1 MDKCIYN
8 NMDFVYNSSTGA
20 NTSNYIIDINKIDK
34 LNELFVIEEYEKAEL
49 DASKP
54 FDIDADGG
62 ITKINLKKR
71 GKFYNDNGD
80 SIINIIK
87 PRAGA
92 IAEVDVVYAPILG
105 SNPVHYEISDI
116 KIINKGSNYDINDD
130 KDKITIKDTNN
141 TDSYKKINYKRPNLY
156 AFESKKSQCN
166 NTTEQWHKWF
176 TTPYYYLGNRDGRSK
191 QDENDKT
198 RTIIKC
204 YKECENKF
212 IVNKDNFCENIT
224 TFEKGRYNNYLPFDP
239 FAIICIL
246 GSDSNITKLIITDI
260 YTVGT
265 ITNYEL
271 VGNYYNTVKNANIK
285 ADNLQ
290 INTTVKTKIL
300 TDIKNYKNYND
311 ITDKDKEIKKIHP
324 VKKIE
329 VDITNAYT
337 ILSTYIKNLINNE
350 ERNEINIK
358 TIIKN
363 EINKFYILFDKRD
376 ELYINYLNKLKDTL
390 HYKRIRYAKDVAY
403 TTTQINGF
411 DSASMNANS
420 TVEDYL
426 IKFYLN
432 YLFQYC
438 IYIYF
443 DNKNIIPS
451 RFLNF
456 GIYENEYLLLN
467 KTNPD
472 DDTTIESPIKTV
484 DTKIYNPISVKI
496 DTKEKNMFD
505 EYLNVYELYKSFI
518 ISYPI
523 ILIIT
528 IIFFMIIYVLY
539 IFNVLYYLTFVINY
553 IYLII
558 ISLIYIVIRLFCC
571 NSFVIGL
578 LTYSMSIL
586 YNIAIGIY
594 ANVSAFLYYFKFVV
608 ILYVLYLVITNQVG
622 YVYDMIIF
630 IFDTI
635 IMIVYSLLLFIVQTI
650 FSKEIYVNLAVIY
663 VIILLYIYY
672 KLWFN
677 FDVDMLI
684 IDKNGNNVKIINEHK
699 NINTIVK
706 TDDIY
711 DAVEI
716 VSQRLYLYKYKYF
729 IDLYEKADTYYSTK
743 VEYLDEQNSGNRA
756 QLKKLKG
763 DQFIIDETNK
773 YKKYV
778 DSNITQIEK
787 IATEKLNTFK
797 SEVEKEKDTKINKEI
812 SEKKLKET
820 KDELT
825 KKENELYSK
834 KAENFLI
841 NRKINSKINP
851 KINPKI
857 DSDLRK
863 SYENKRNTLVG
874 DISDIKDNI
883 DKLKEEKKSIKEE
896 KNKYDFELSTEKKI
910 RDNGKKIM
918 DKGKNWITDTF
929 SSKSK
934 T

>member
-1 MDKCIYN
+1 MN
-8 NMDFVYNSSTGA
+8 FVYNSNIDA

-62 ITKINLKKR
+62 ITKINLKKK
-71 GKFYNDNGD
+71 GKYYNDN
-80 SIINIIK
+80 SITITFDK
-87 PRAGA
+87 PSATDA
-92 IAEVDVVYAPILG
+92 TDADKASVEVVYAPILG
-105 SNPVHYEISDI
+105 YNPVHYEISDI
-116 KIINKGSNYDINDD
+116 KIINKGSNYDINND
-130 KDKITIKDTNN
+130 KGKIKITDTDNYN
-141 TDSYKKINYKRPNLY
+141 YKKIDYKRPNLY

-176 TTPYYYLGNRDGRSK
+176 TTPNYYLGNRDGRSK

-204 YKECENKF
+204 YKECDKDF

-246 GSDSNITKLIITDI
+246 GSSNNSNLIIKQNATC
-260 YTVGT
+260 
-265 ITNYEL
+265 NYEII
-271 VGNYYNTVKNANIK
+271 GNYYNTVKNANIQS
-285 ADNLQ
+285 DNLQ
-290 INTTVKTKIL
+290 INTTVRNKIL
-300 TDIKNYKNYND
+300 ANINDYSSTDASIKS
-311 ITDKDKEIKKIHP
+311 IHP

-329 VDITNAYT
+329 DDINNAYN
-337 ILSTYIKNLINNE
+337 ILSTYIINLVNNE
-350 ERNEINIK
+350 EKNEINIK

-411 DSASMNANS
+411 ISTMNAKSETDN
-420 TVEDYL
+420 DL

-443 DNKNIIPS
+443 DNKNIIPI
-451 RFLNF
+451 RLLNF
-456 GIYENEYLLLN
+456 GIYEKEYLLSG
-467 KTNPD
+467 KKNPD
-472 DDTTIESPIKTV
+472 DTKVESPTKPV

-496 DTKEKNMFD
+496 ETKEKNMFG

-528 IIFFMIIYVLY
+528 IIFFMLIYVLY
-539 IFNVLYYLTFVINY
+539 YFNIIYYITFIINY

-558 ISLIYIVIRLFCC
+558 ILFIYFVITIFCC
-571 NSFVIGL
+571 NTLVIGL
-578 LTYSMSIL
+578 LTYSMSII

-594 ANVSAFLYYFKFVV
+594 TNVSAFLYYFKFFV
-608 ILYVLYLVITNQVG
+608 ILYVLYLVITNQTG

-630 IFDTI
+630 MFDTI
-635 IMIVYSLLLFIVQTI
+635 IMIVYSLLTFIVKTI
-650 FSKEIYVNLAVIY
+650 FSSDIYVNLAVIY

-672 KLWFN
+672 KLWFS
-677 FDVDMLI
+677 FDVDMLK
-684 IDKNGNNVKIINEHK
+684 IDKDVKIINEHK

-716 VSQRLYLYKYKYF
+716 VSQRLNLYKYKYF
-729 IDLYEKADTYYSTK
+729 INLYDKADTYYSTK
-743 VEYLDEQNSGNRA
+743 EEYLKKQMEINNPGGNSADNTANESIVDEYITGINSTA
-756 QLKKLKG
+756 
-763 DQFIIDETNK
+763 
-773 YKKYV
+773 V
-778 DSNITQIEK
+778 V
-787 IATEKLNTFK
+787 KLNEFK
-797 SEVEKEKDTKINKEI
+797 NDVQDKKTTKINKEF
-812 SEKKLKET
+812 SEKNLQLT

-825 KKENELYSK
+825 KKKNELYSK
-834 KAENFLI
+834 QAEEFLI
-841 NRKINSKINP
+841 NRRKINP
-851 KINPKI
+851 KMDNDLQTSYVEKKDILKNDINAI
-857 DSDLRK
+857 
-863 SYENKRNTLVG
+863 NANIQTLT
-874 DISDIKDNI
+874 
-883 DKLKEEKKSIKEE
+883 EQKKSIKEQ
-896 KNKYDFELSTEKKI
+896 KDKYDYELSTSKQIK
-910 RDNGKKIM
+910 DALFGT
-918 DKGKNWITDTF
+918 KN
-929 SSKSK
+929 KPVQNQP
-934 T
+934 

>member
-1 MDKCIYN
+1 
-8 NMDFVYNSSTGA
+8 MDFVYNSNIGA

-204 YKECENKF
+204 YKECNNNF
-212 IVNKDNFCENIT
+212 VVNKDNFCENIT

-246 GSDSNITKLIITDI
+246 GSDRNITKLIITDI
-260 YTVGT
+260 YTEGT

-329 VDITNAYT
+329 DDIIKAYN
-337 ILSTYIKNLINNE
+337 ILYAYIQNLVNNE
-350 ERNEINIK
+350 EKNEINIK

-363 EINKFYILFDKRD
+363 EINKFYILFDRRD

-403 TTTQINGF
+403 TTTVIYGF
-411 DSASMNANS
+411 NPDTMKANS
-420 TVEDYL
+420 SDDNL

-438 IYIYF
+438 VYIYF
-443 DNKNIIPS
+443 DNKNIIPN

-456 GIYENEYLLLN
+456 GIYENDYLLLN

-472 DDTTIESPIKTV
+472 DDIKIESPIKPD

-594 ANVSAFLYYFKFVV
+594 ANVSAFLYYFKFFV

-622 YVYDMIIF
+622 YIYDMIIF
-630 IFDTI
+630 MFDTI
-635 IMIVYSLLLFIVQTI
+635 IMIVYSLFLFIVQTI
-650 FSKEIYVNLAVIY
+650 FSSNIYVNLAVIY

-684 IDKNGNNVKIINEHK
+684 IDKNVKLINEHK

-706 TDDIY
+706 TDNIY

-716 VSQRLYLYKYKYF
+716 VSQRLKLYTYKYF
-729 IDLYEKADTYYSTK
+729 IDLYNNADTYYSTK
-743 VEYLDEQNSGNRA
+743 EQYLIKQNKQNNENMKISQ
-756 QLKKLKG
+756 QLQDNEIKEKDNEIIKKKA
-763 DQFIIDETNK
+763 D
-773 YKKYV
+773 V
-778 DSNITQIEK
+778 DSYITQIEK
-787 IATEKLNTFK
+787 NAKNELDRFK
-797 SEVEKEKDTKINKEI
+797 EDVLDKKTAKINKEI

-834 KAENFLI
+834 KAEKFLI
-841 NRKINSKINP
+841 NRKINPKIKSSDLQKSYVNTRGDLENDINSIKIN
-851 KINPKI
+851 I
-857 DSDLRK
+857 DA
-863 SYENKRNTLVG
+863 
-874 DISDIKDNI
+874 
-883 DKLKEEKKSIKEE
+883 LKEQKKSIKQ
-896 KNKYDFELSTEKKI
+896 
-910 RDNGKKIM
+910 
-918 DKGKNWITDTF
+918 
-929 SSKSK
+929 
-934 T
+934 

>member
-20 NTSNYIIDINKIDK
+20 NTSNYN
-34 LNELFVIEEYEKAEL
+34 
-49 DASKP
+49 
-54 FDIDADGG
+54 IDADGG

-71 GKFYNDNGD
+71 GKYYNNNGV
-80 SIINIIK
+80 
-87 PRAGA
+87 A
-92 IAEVDVVYAPILG
+92 IAFNKPSAKDATETDKASVDVVYAPILG

-176 TTPYYYLGNRDGRSK
+176 TTSYYYLGNRDGRSK

-204 YKECENKF
+204 YNECNNNF
-212 IVNKDNFCENIT
+212 VVNKDNFCENIE

-260 YTVGT
+260 YTEGT

-390 HYKRIRYAKDVAY
+390 HYKRIRYAKDVAH

-456 GIYENEYLLLN
+456 GIYENEYLLN
-467 KTNPD
+467 KKNPD
-472 DDTTIESPIKTV
+472 DDTTIESPIKP
-484 DTKIYNPISVKI
+484 DNTKIYNPISVKI

-505 EYLNVYELYKSFI
+505 EYLNIYELYKSFI

-539 IFNVLYYLTFVINY
+539 IFNIIYYLTFLINY

-558 ISLIYIVIRLFCC
+558 ISLIYIVITIFCC

-594 ANVSAFLYYFKFVV
+594 ANVSAFLYYFKFFV

-630 IFDTI
+630 MFDTI

-650 FSKEIYVNLAVIY
+650 FSSKIYVNLAVIY

-684 IDKNGNNVKIINEHK
+684 IDKNDKNVKIINEHK

-716 VSQRLYLYKYKYF
+716 VSQRLKLYKYKYF
-729 IDLYEKADTYYSTK
+729 IDLYNNADTYYSTK
-743 VEYLDEQNSGNRA
+743 EKYLSNQNNFYLAR
-756 QLKKLKG
+756 QLYIKDKSYR
-763 DQFIIDETNK
+763 QRESNNYIK
-773 YKKYV
+773 YKDYV
-778 DSNITQIEK
+778 DNHITK
-787 IATEKLNTFK
+787 IVASANQDLVNFNNQVKK
-797 SEVEKEKDTKINKEI
+797 EKETKINKEI

-834 KAENFLI
+834 EAEKFLI
-841 NRKINSKINP
+841 NRKINP
-851 KINPKI
+851 KINR
-857 DSDLRK
+857 DLRE
-863 SYENKRNTLVG
+863 SYETTRDTLGNDISSIEENINTL
-874 DISDIKDNI
+874 
-883 DKLKEEKKSIKEE
+883 KEQKKSIKEE
-896 KNKYDFELSTEKKI
+896 KDNYDYELST
-910 RDNGKKIM
+910 RKKIM
-918 DKGKNWITDTF
+918 DTF
-929 SSKSK
+929 STPK
-934 T
+934 TNPGRNQP

>member
-1 MDKCIYN
+1 
-8 NMDFVYNSSTGA
+8 MDFVYDSFSA

-71 GKFYNDNGD
+71 GKFYNAN
-80 SIINIIK
+80 SVNITFNK
-87 PRAGA
+87 PSAKNA
-92 IAEVDVVYAPILG
+92 TETDKASVEVVYAPILG

-116 KIINKGSNYDINDD
+116 KIINKGSNYDINND
-130 KDKITIKDTNN
+130 KDKITINHTDDNN
-141 TDSYKKINYKRPNLY
+141 YKKINYKRPNLY

-176 TTPYYYLGNRDGRSK
+176 TTSNYYLGNRDGRSK

-204 YKECENKF
+204 YKECENNF
-212 IVNKDNFCENIT
+212 IVNKDNFCENIE

-246 GSDSNITKLIITDI
+246 GSFSNIDKLITTDI
-260 YTVGT
+260 YTSS
-265 ITNYEL
+265 NYEL
-271 VGNYYNTVKNANIK
+271 VGNYYNTVENANIK

-290 INTTVKTKIL
+290 INTTVKNKIL
-300 TDIKNYKNYND
+300 ANIKNYNLQSQD
-311 ITDKDKEIKKIHP
+311 IKSIHP

-329 VDITNAYT
+329 DDITKAYD
-337 ILSTYIKNLINNE
+337 ILYAYIQNLVNNE
-350 ERNEINIK
+350 EKNEINIK

-363 EINKFYILFDKRD
+363 EINKFYILFDRRD

-403 TTTQINGF
+403 TTTDIYGF
-411 DSASMNANS
+411 DPDTMKANS
-420 TVEDYL
+420 SDATNL

-438 IYIYF
+438 VYIYF
-443 DNKNIIPS
+443 DNKNIIPN

-456 GIYENEYLLLN
+456 GIYENDYLLLN

-472 DDTTIESPIKTV
+472 DDIKIESPIKPD

-528 IIFFMIIYVLY
+528 IIIFMIIYVLY

-594 ANVSAFLYYFKFVV
+594 ANVSAFLYYFKFFV

-622 YVYDMIIF
+622 YIYDMIIF
-630 IFDTI
+630 MFDTI
-635 IMIVYSLLLFIVQTI
+635 IMIVYSLFLFIVQTI
-650 FSKEIYVNLAVIY
+650 FSSNIYVNLAVIY

-684 IDKNGNNVKIINEHK
+684 IDKNVKLINEHK

-706 TDDIY
+706 TDNIY

-716 VSQRLYLYKYKYF
+716 VSQRLKLYTYKYF
-729 IDLYEKADTYYSTK
+729 IDLYNNADTYYSTK
-743 VEYLDEQNSGNRA
+743 ELYLIKQNNENMKISQ
-756 QLKKLKG
+756 QLQDNEIIEKDKEIKEKK
-763 DQFIIDETNK
+763 EV
-773 YKKYV
+773 V
-778 DSNITQIEK
+778 DSYITQIQESAK
-787 IATEKLNTFK
+787 NKLNIFK
-797 SEVEKEKDTKINKEI
+797 EDVLDKKTAKINKEI

-834 KAENFLI
+834 KAEKFLI
-841 NRKINSKINP
+841 NRKINP
-851 KINPKI
+851 KIIKS
-857 DSDLRK
+857 SDLQK
-863 SYENKRNTLVG
+863 SYVNTRDALKKDISNIEENINTL
-874 DISDIKDNI
+874 K
-883 DKLKEEKKSIKEE
+883 
-896 KNKYDFELSTEKKI
+896 
-910 RDNGKKIM
+910 R
-918 DKGKNWITDTF
+918 
-929 SSKSK
+929 
-934 T
+934 

>member
-1 MDKCIYN
+1 
-8 NMDFVYNSSTGA
+8 MDFVYDSFSA

-71 GKFYNDNGD
+71 GKFYNAN
-80 SIINIIK
+80 SVNITFNK
-87 PRAGA
+87 PSAKNA
-92 IAEVDVVYAPILG
+92 TDTDKASVEVVYAPILG

-116 KIINKGSNYDINDD
+116 KIINKGSNYDINND
-130 KDKITIKDTNN
+130 KDKDIITIDHTDANNYKKITNN
-141 TDSYKKINYKRPNLY
+141 YKKINYKRPNLY

-176 TTPYYYLGNRDGRSK
+176 TTSYYYLGNRDGRSK

-204 YKECENKF
+204 YNECSNLY

-246 GSDSNITKLIITDI
+246 GSSSNIDKLITTDI
-260 YTVGT
+260 YTSS
-265 ITNYEL
+265 NYEL

-290 INTTVKTKIL
+290 INTTVKNQIL
-300 TDIKNYKNYND
+300 ANIENYNSPKLQD
-311 ITDKDKEIKKIHP
+311 IIKSIHP

-329 VDITNAYT
+329 DDITKAYD
-337 ILSTYIKNLINNE
+337 ILYAYIQNLVNNE
-350 ERNEINIK
+350 EKNEINIK

-363 EINKFYILFDKRD
+363 EINKFYILFDRRD

-403 TTTQINGF
+403 TITEISGF
-411 DSASMNANS
+411 KSATMNAKSSDDN
-420 TVEDYL
+420 L

-438 IYIYF
+438 VYIYF
-443 DNKNIIPS
+443 DNKNIIPN

-472 DDTTIESPIKTV
+472 DDIKIESPIKPD

-594 ANVSAFLYYFKFVV
+594 ANVSAFLYYFKFFV

-622 YVYDMIIF
+622 YIYDMIIF
-630 IFDTI
+630 MFDTI
-635 IMIVYSLLLFIVQTI
+635 IMIVYSLFLFIVQTI
-650 FSKEIYVNLAVIY
+650 FSSNIYVNLAVIY

-684 IDKNGNNVKIINEHK
+684 IDKNVKLINEHK

-706 TDDIY
+706 TDNIY

-716 VSQRLYLYKYKYF
+716 VSQRLKLYTYKYF
-729 IDLYEKADTYYSTK
+729 IDLYNNADTYYSTK
-743 VEYLDEQNSGNRA
+743 EPYLIKQNNENMKISQ
-756 QLKKLKG
+756 QLQDNEIIEKDKEIKEKK
-763 DQFIIDETNK
+763 EV
-773 YKKYV
+773 V
-778 DSNITQIEK
+778 DSHITQIEENAK
-787 IATEKLNTFK
+787 NKLNIFK
-797 SEVEKEKDTKINKEI
+797 QDVLDKKTAKINKEI

-834 KAENFLI
+834 KAEKFLI
-841 NRKINSKINP
+841 NRKINP
-851 KINPKI
+851 KRNSSDLQKSYVNTRDALENDI
-857 DSDLRK
+857 DSIN
-863 SYENKRNTLVG
+863 SNINTL
-874 DISDIKDNI
+874 
-883 DKLKEEKKSIKEE
+883 KEKRK
-896 KNKYDFELSTEKKI
+896 
-910 RDNGKKIM
+910 
-918 DKGKNWITDTF
+918 
-929 SSKSK
+929 
-934 T
+934 

>member
-8 NMDFVYNSSTGA
+8 NMDFVYDSFSA

-34 LNELFVIEEYEKAEL
+34 LNELFVIEEYEIAEL

-71 GKFYNDNGD
+71 GKFYNAN
-80 SIINIIK
+80 SVNITFNK
-87 PRAGA
+87 PSATNA
-92 IAEVDVVYAPILG
+92 TETDKASVEVVYAPILG

-116 KIINKGSNYDINDD
+116 KIINKGSNYDINND
-130 KDKITIKDTNN
+130 KEQITIHPTDANN
-141 TDSYKKINYKRPNLY
+141 DKEQITIHPTDANNYKKINYKRPNLY

-176 TTPYYYLGNRDGRSK
+176 TTSYYYLGNRDGRSK

-204 YKECENKF
+204 YNECSNLY

-246 GSDSNITKLIITDI
+246 GSFSNIDKLITTDK
-260 YTVGT
+260 YTSS
-265 ITNYEL
+265 NYEL
-271 VGNYYNTVKNANIK
+271 VGNYYNTVENANIK

-290 INTTVKTKIL
+290 INTTVKNKIL
-300 TDIKNYKNYND
+300 ENIKIYNSLKSQDI
-311 ITDKDKEIKKIHP
+311 IKSIHP

-329 VDITNAYT
+329 DDIIKAYN
-337 ILSTYIKNLINNE
+337 ILYAYIQNLVNNE
-350 ERNEINIK
+350 EKNEINIK

-363 EINKFYILFDKRD
+363 EINKFYILFDRRD

-403 TTTQINGF
+403 TTTVIYGF
-411 DSASMNANS
+411 NPDTMKANS
-420 TVEDYL
+420 SDDNL

-438 IYIYF
+438 VYIYF
-443 DNKNIIPS
+443 DNKNIIPN

-456 GIYENEYLLLN
+456 GIYENDYLLLN

-472 DDTTIESPIKTV
+472 DDIKIESPIKPD

-594 ANVSAFLYYFKFVV
+594 ANVSAFLYYFKFFV

-622 YVYDMIIF
+622 YIYDMIIF
-630 IFDTI
+630 MFDTI
-635 IMIVYSLLLFIVQTI
+635 IMIVYSLFLFIVQTI
-650 FSKEIYVNLAVIY
+650 FSSNIYVNLAVIY

-684 IDKNGNNVKIINEHK
+684 IDKNVKLINEHK

-706 TDDIY
+706 TDNIY

-716 VSQRLYLYKYKYF
+716 VSQRLKLYTYKYF
-729 IDLYEKADTYYSTK
+729 IDLYNNADTYYSTK
-743 VEYLDEQNSGNRA
+743 EQYLIKQNKQNNENMKISQ
-756 QLKKLKG
+756 QLQDNEIKEKDNEIIKKKA
-763 DQFIIDETNK
+763 D
-773 YKKYV
+773 V
-778 DSNITQIEK
+778 DSHITQIEENAK
-787 IATEKLNTFK
+787 NKLDRFK
-797 SEVEKEKDTKINKEI
+797 EDVLDKKTAKINKEI

-834 KAENFLI
+834 KAEKFLI
-841 NRKINSKINP
+841 NRKINPKIKSSDLQKSYVNTRGDLENDINSIKIN
-851 KINPKI
+851 I
-857 DSDLRK
+857 DA
-863 SYENKRNTLVG
+863 
-874 DISDIKDNI
+874 
-883 DKLKEEKKSIKEE
+883 LKEQKKSIKQ
-896 KNKYDFELSTEKKI
+896 
-910 RDNGKKIM
+910 
-918 DKGKNWITDTF
+918 
-929 SSKSK
+929 
-934 T
+934 

>member
-71 GKFYNDNGD
+71 GKYYNNNGD

-204 YKECENKF
+204 YTECNNNF
-212 IVNKDNFCENIT
+212 VVNKDNFCENIT

-246 GSDSNITKLIITDI
+246 GSDRNITKLIITDI
-260 YTVGT
+260 YNEEN

-290 INTTVKTKIL
+290 INITVKNKIL
-300 TDIKNYKNYND
+300 DNIKDYNN
-311 ITDKDKEIKKIHP
+311 ITKKDYYNIHP
-324 VKKIE
+324 VKRIE
-329 VDITNAYT
+329 DDITKAYT
-337 ILSTYIKNLINNE
+337 ILYSYIKKLINNE

-403 TTTQINGF
+403 TTTKIYGF
-411 DSASMNANS
+411 NSTTMNAN
-420 TVEDYL
+420 TFDGNL
-426 IKFYLN
+426 INFYLN

-456 GIYENEYLLLN
+456 GIYENEYLLN
-467 KTNPD
+467 ITNPD
-472 DDTTIESPIKTV
+472 DITIQSPIKP
-484 DTKIYNPISVKI
+484 DNTKIYNPISVKI

-539 IFNVLYYLTFVINY
+539 IFNIIYYLTFLINY

-558 ISLIYIVIRLFCC
+558 ISLIYIVITIFCC

-594 ANVSAFLYYFKFVV
+594 ANVSAFLYYFKFFV

-630 IFDTI
+630 MFDTI

-650 FSKEIYVNLAVIY
+650 FSSKIYVNLAVIY

-684 IDKNGNNVKIINEHK
+684 IDKNDKNVKIINEHK

-716 VSQRLYLYKYKYF
+716 VSQRLKLYKYKYF
-729 IDLYEKADTYYSTK
+729 IDLYNNADTYYSTK
-743 VEYLDEQNSGNRA
+743 EKYLSNQNNFYLAR
-756 QLKKLKG
+756 QLYIKDKSYR
-763 DQFIIDETNK
+763 QRESNNYIK
-773 YKKYV
+773 YKDYV
-778 DSNITQIEK
+778 DNHITK
-787 IATEKLNTFK
+787 IVASANQDLVNFK
-797 SEVEKEKDTKINKEI
+797 NDVKSKKETKINKEI

-834 KAENFLI
+834 EAEKFLI
-841 NRKINSKINP
+841 NRKINP
-851 KINPKI
+851 KINR
-857 DSDLRK
+857 DLRE
-863 SYENKRNTLVG
+863 SYETTRDTLVD
-874 DISDIKDNI
+874 DISDIEGNI
-883 DKLKEEKKSIKEE
+883 NTLKEQKKSIKEE
-896 KNKYDFELSTEKKI
+896 KDNYDYELSTRKKI
-910 RDNGKKIM
+910 I
-918 DKGKNWITDTF
+918 DTF
-929 SSKSK
+929 YKPK
-934 T
+934 TNPGRNQP

>member
-8 NMDFVYNSSTGA
+8 NMDFVYNSNIDA

-62 ITKINLKKR
+62 ITKINLKKK
-71 GKFYNDNGD
+71 GKYYNDND
-80 SIINIIK
+80 INIITFNK
-87 PRAGA
+87 PSAKDA
-92 IAEVDVVYAPILG
+92 TDADKASVEVVYAPILG
-105 SNPVHYEISDI
+105 YNPVHYEISDI
-116 KIINKGSNYDINDD
+116 KIINKGSNYDINKD
-130 KDKITIKDTNN
+130 KDKIKINHTDTYN
-141 TDSYKKINYKRPNLY
+141 YKKIDYKRPNLY

-176 TTPYYYLGNRDGRSK
+176 TTSNYYLGNRDGRSK

-204 YKECENKF
+204 YKECGKDL

-246 GSDSNITKLIITDI
+246 GSSNNSDLIIKQNNT
-260 YTVGT
+260 TC
-265 ITNYEL
+265 NYEII
-271 VGNYYNTVKNANIK
+271 GNYYNTVKNANIQS
-285 ADNLQ
+285 DNLQ
-290 INTTVKTKIL
+290 INTTVRNKIL
-300 TDIKNYKNYND
+300 TNIESYSS
-311 ITDKDKEIKKIHP
+311 ITDASIKSIHP

-329 VDITNAYT
+329 DDINIAYN
-337 ILSTYIKNLINNE
+337 ILSTYIINLVNNE

-411 DSASMNANS
+411 NSTTMNAKSLDDN
-420 TVEDYL
+420 DL

-443 DNKNIIPS
+443 DNKNIIPI
-451 RFLNF
+451 RLLNF
-456 GIYENEYLLLN
+456 GIYEKEYLLSG

-472 DDTTIESPIKTV
+472 DKNVESPSKPV
-484 DTKIYNPISVKI
+484 DTKNYNPISVKI
-496 DTKEKNMFD
+496 ETKEKNMFD

-528 IIFFMIIYVLY
+528 IIFFMLIYVLY
-539 IFNVLYYLTFVINY
+539 YFNIIYYITFVINY

-558 ISLIYIVIRLFCC
+558 ILLIYFVITIFCC
-571 NSFVIGL
+571 NTFVIGL
-578 LTYSMSIL
+578 LTYSMSII

-594 ANVSAFLYYFKFVV
+594 TNVSAFLYYFKFFV
-608 ILYVLYLVITNQVG
+608 ILYVLYLVITNQTA

-630 IFDTI
+630 MFDTI
-635 IMIVYSLLLFIVQTI
+635 IMIVYSLLIFIVETI
-650 FSKEIYVNLAVIY
+650 FSSNIYVNLAVIY

-672 KLWFN
+672 KLWFS
-677 FDVDMLI
+677 FDVDMLK
-684 IDKNGNNVKIINEHK
+684 IDKDVKIINEHK

-716 VSQRLYLYKYKYF
+716 VSQRLNLYKYKYF
-729 IDLYEKADTYYSTK
+729 INLYDKADTYYSTK
-743 VEYLDEQNSGNRA
+743 KEYLKKQTGINNLGGNYNKNIAYVSMVNEYIASINSTA
-756 QLKKLKG
+756 
-763 DQFIIDETNK
+763 
-773 YKKYV
+773 V
-778 DSNITQIEK
+778 V
-787 IATEKLNTFK
+787 KLNEFINDVQDKKT
-797 SEVEKEKDTKINKEI
+797 TKINKEF
-812 SEKKLKET
+812 SEKNLQLT

-825 KKENELYSK
+825 KKKNELYSNQ
-834 KAENFLI
+834 AEEFLI
-841 NRKINSKINP
+841 NRKIYPNIKNELQTSYVEKKNILKN
-851 KINPKI
+851 NI
-857 DSDLRK
+857 DEIK
-863 SYENKRNTLVG
+863 AN
-874 DISDIKDNI
+874 IKDLTQQKN
-883 DKLKEEKKSIKEE
+883 SIKEL
-896 KNKYDFELSTEKKI
+896 KDKYNNELSTSKQIK
-910 RDNGKKIM
+910 DTLFGT
-918 DKGKNWITDTF
+918 KNKPVQN
-929 SSKSK
+929 SP
-934 T
+934 

>member
-8 NMDFVYNSSTGA
+8 NMDFVYDSFSA

-71 GKFYNDNGD
+71 GKFYNAN
-80 SIINIIK
+80 SVNITFNK
-87 PRAGA
+87 PSAKNA
-92 IAEVDVVYAPILG
+92 TENDKASVEVVYAPILG

-116 KIINKGSNYDINDD
+116 KIINKGSNYDINND
-130 KDKITIKDTNN
+130 KEQITIHPTDANN
-141 TDSYKKINYKRPNLY
+141 YKKINYKRPNLY

-176 TTPYYYLGNRDGRSK
+176 TTSNYYLGNRDGRSK

-204 YKECENKF
+204 YKECDNNF
-212 IVNKDNFCENIT
+212 VVNKDNFCENIT

-246 GSDSNITKLIITDI
+246 GSFSNIDKLITTDK
-260 YTVGT
+260 YT
-265 ITNYEL
+265 ISNYEL

-290 INTTVKTKIL
+290 INTTVQNIIL
-300 TDIKNYKNYND
+300 ANIKNYNSLKSQD
-311 ITDKDKEIKKIHP
+311 IKSIHP
-324 VKKIE
+324 VKKIDD
-329 VDITNAYT
+329 DITKAYN
-337 ILSTYIKNLINNE
+337 ILYAYIQNLVNNE
-350 ERNEINIK
+350 EKNEINIK

-363 EINKFYILFDKRD
+363 EINKFYILFDRRD

-403 TTTQINGF
+403 TTTDISGF
-411 DSASMNANS
+411 NTDTMKANS
-420 TVEDYL
+420 SDATNL

-443 DNKNIIPS
+443 DNKNIIPN

-456 GIYENEYLLLN
+456 GIYENDYLLLN

-472 DDTTIESPIKTV
+472 DITIQSPNKSV

-594 ANVSAFLYYFKFVV
+594 ANVSAFLYYFKFFV

-622 YVYDMIIF
+622 YIYDMIIF
-630 IFDTI
+630 MFDTI
-635 IMIVYSLLLFIVQTI
+635 IMIVYSLFLFIVQTI
-650 FSKEIYVNLAVIY
+650 FSSNIYVNLAVIY

-684 IDKNGNNVKIINEHK
+684 IDKNVKLINEHK

-706 TDDIY
+706 TDNIY

-716 VSQRLYLYKYKYF
+716 VSQRLKLYTYKYF
-729 IDLYEKADTYYSTK
+729 IDLYNNADTYYSTK
-743 VEYLDEQNSGNRA
+743 EQYLKTHADKNGHSDDTYYNTTN
-756 QLKKLKG
+756 
-763 DQFIIDETNK
+763 ITMIDLH
-773 YKKYV
+773 
-778 DSNITQIEK
+778 ITQIEENAK
-787 IATEKLNTFK
+787 NKLNIFK
-797 SEVEKEKDTKINKEI
+797 KDVLDKKTAKINKEI

-834 KAENFLI
+834 KAEKFLI
-841 NRKINSKINP
+841 NRKINP
-851 KINPKI
+851 KRNSSDLQKSYVNTRDALENDI
-857 DSDLRK
+857 DSIN
-863 SYENKRNTLVG
+863 SNINTLKEKRKN
-874 DISDIKDNI
+874 DKTIK
-883 DKLKEEKKSIKEE
+883 
-896 KNKYDFELSTEKKI
+896 
-910 RDNGKKIM
+910 R
-918 DKGKNWITDTF
+918 
-929 SSKSK
+929 
-934 T
+934 

>member
-1 MDKCIYN
+1 
-8 NMDFVYNSSTGA
+8 MDFVYDSFSA

-71 GKFYNDNGD
+71 GKFYNAN
-80 SIINIIK
+80 SVNITFNK
-87 PRAGA
+87 PSAKNA
-92 IAEVDVVYAPILG
+92 TETDKASVEVVYAPILG

-116 KIINKGSNYDINDD
+116 KIINKGSNYDINND
-130 KDKITIKDTNN
+130 KDKITINHTDDNN
-141 TDSYKKINYKRPNLY
+141 YKKINYKRPNLY

-176 TTPYYYLGNRDGRSK
+176 TTSNYYLGNRDGRSK

-204 YKECENKF
+204 YKECENNF
-212 IVNKDNFCENIT
+212 IVNKDNFCENIE

-246 GSDSNITKLIITDI
+246 GSFSNIDKLITTDI
-260 YTVGT
+260 YTSS
-265 ITNYEL
+265 NYEL
-271 VGNYYNTVKNANIK
+271 VGNYYNTVENANIK

-290 INTTVKTKIL
+290 INTTVKNKIL
-300 TDIKNYKNYND
+300 ANIKNYNLQSQD
-311 ITDKDKEIKKIHP
+311 IKSIHP

-329 VDITNAYT
+329 DDITKAYD
-337 ILSTYIKNLINNE
+337 ILYAYIQNLVNNE
-350 ERNEINIK
+350 EKNEINIK

-363 EINKFYILFDKRD
+363 EINKFYILFDRRD

-403 TTTQINGF
+403 TTTDIYGF
-411 DSASMNANS
+411 DPDTMKANS
-420 TVEDYL
+420 SDATNL

-438 IYIYF
+438 VYIYF
-443 DNKNIIPS
+443 DNKNIIPN

-456 GIYENEYLLLN
+456 GIYENDYLLLN

-472 DDTTIESPIKTV
+472 DIKIESPIKPD

-528 IIFFMIIYVLY
+528 IIIFMIIYVLY

-594 ANVSAFLYYFKFVV
+594 ANVSAFLYYFKFFV

-622 YVYDMIIF
+622 YIYDMIIF
-630 IFDTI
+630 MFDTI
-635 IMIVYSLLLFIVQTI
+635 IMIVYSLFLFIVQTI
-650 FSKEIYVNLAVIY
+650 FSSNIYVNLAVIY

-684 IDKNGNNVKIINEHK
+684 IDKNVKLINEHK

-706 TDDIY
+706 TDNIY

-716 VSQRLYLYKYKYF
+716 VSQRLKLYTYKYF
-729 IDLYEKADTYYSTK
+729 IDLYNNADTYYSTK
-743 VEYLDEQNSGNRA
+743 EQYLIKQNKQNNENMKISQ
-756 QLKKLKG
+756 QLQDNEIKEKK
-763 DQFIIDETNK
+763 EV
-773 YKKYV
+773 V
-778 DSNITQIEK
+778 DSYITQIQESAK
-787 IATEKLNTFK
+787 NKLNIFK
-797 SEVEKEKDTKINKEI
+797 EDVLDKKTAKINKEI

-834 KAENFLI
+834 KAEKFLI
-841 NRKINSKINP
+841 NRKINP
-851 KINPKI
+851 KIIKS
-857 DSDLRK
+857 SDLQK
-863 SYENKRNTLVG
+863 SYVNTRDALKKDISNIEENINTL
-874 DISDIKDNI
+874 K
-883 DKLKEEKKSIKEE
+883 
-896 KNKYDFELSTEKKI
+896 
-910 RDNGKKIM
+910 R
-918 DKGKNWITDTF
+918 
-929 SSKSK
+929 
-934 T
+934 

>member
-8 NMDFVYNSSTGA
+8 NMDFVYDSFSA

-34 LNELFVIEEYEKAEL
+34 LNELFVIEEYEIAEL

-71 GKFYNDNGD
+71 GKFYNAN
-80 SIINIIK
+80 SVNITFNK
-87 PRAGA
+87 PSAKNA
-92 IAEVDVVYAPILG
+92 TENDKASVEVVYAPILG

-116 KIINKGSNYDINDD
+116 KIINKGSNYDINND
-130 KDKITIKDTNN
+130 KYNITIDHTDANN
-141 TDSYKKINYKRPNLY
+141 YKKINYKRPNLY
-156 AFESKKSQCN
+156 AFEFKKSQCN

-176 TTPYYYLGNRDGRSK
+176 TTSNYYLGNRDGRSK

-204 YKECENKF
+204 YKECDNNF
-212 IVNKDNFCENIT
+212 VVNKDNFCENIT

-246 GSDSNITKLIITDI
+246 GSFSNIDKLITTDK
-260 YTVGT
+260 YTSS
-265 ITNYEL
+265 NYEL

-290 INTTVKTKIL
+290 INTTVKNIIL
-300 TDIKNYKNYND
+300 ANIKNYNSPKLQD
-311 ITDKDKEIKKIHP
+311 IIKSIHP

-329 VDITNAYT
+329 DDITKAYE
-337 ILSTYIKNLINNE
+337 ILYAYIQNLVNNE
-350 ERNEINIK
+350 EKNEINIK

-363 EINKFYILFDKRD
+363 EINKFYILFDRRD

-403 TTTQINGF
+403 TTTVIYGF
-411 DSASMNANS
+411 NPDTMNAKS
-420 TVEDYL
+420 SDADL

-438 IYIYF
+438 VYIYF
-443 DNKNIIPS
+443 DNKNIIPN

-472 DDTTIESPIKTV
+472 DDIKIESPIKPD

-594 ANVSAFLYYFKFVV
+594 ANVSAFLYYFKFFV

-622 YVYDMIIF
+622 YIYDMIIF
-630 IFDTI
+630 MFDTI
-635 IMIVYSLLLFIVQTI
+635 IMIVYSLFLFIVQTI
-650 FSKEIYVNLAVIY
+650 FSSNIYVNLAVIY

-684 IDKNGNNVKIINEHK
+684 IDKNVKLINEHK

-706 TDDIY
+706 TDNIY

-716 VSQRLYLYKYKYF
+716 VSQRLKLYTYKYF
-729 IDLYEKADTYYSTK
+729 IDLYNNADTYYSTK
-743 VEYLDEQNSGNRA
+743 EQYLKTHAYNNGHSNDTYYNTTNI
-756 QLKKLKG
+756 KK
-763 DQFIIDETNK
+763 IDS
-773 YKKYV
+773 Y
-778 DSNITQIEK
+778 ITQIG
-787 IATEKLNTFK
+787 ISATEKLVKFTNQ
-797 SEVEKEKDTKINKEI
+797 VEKEKETKINKEI

-834 KAENFLI
+834 KAEKFLI
-841 NRKINSKINP
+841 NRKINP
-851 KINPKI
+851 KINSSDLQKSYVNTRDALENDI
-857 DSDLRK
+857 DSIN
-863 SYENKRNTLVG
+863 SNINTLKEKRKN
-874 DISDIKDNI
+874 DKTIK
-883 DKLKEEKKSIKEE
+883 
-896 KNKYDFELSTEKKI
+896 
-910 RDNGKKIM
+910 R
-918 DKGKNWITDTF
+918 
-929 SSKSK
+929 
-934 T
+934 

>member
-1 MDKCIYN
+1 M
-8 NMDFVYNSSTGA
+8 
-20 NTSNYIIDINKIDK
+20 
-34 LNELFVIEEYEKAEL
+34 
-49 DASKP
+49 
-54 FDIDADGG
+54 
-62 ITKINLKKR
+62 
-71 GKFYNDNGD
+71 
-80 SIINIIK
+80 
-87 PRAGA
+87 
-92 IAEVDVVYAPILG
+92 
-105 SNPVHYEISDI
+105 
-116 KIINKGSNYDINDD
+116 
-130 KDKITIKDTNN
+130 
-141 TDSYKKINYKRPNLY
+141 
-156 AFESKKSQCN
+156 
-166 NTTEQWHKWF
+166 
-176 TTPYYYLGNRDGRSK
+176 
-191 QDENDKT
+191 
-198 RTIIKC
+198 
-204 YKECENKF
+204 
-212 IVNKDNFCENIT
+212 
-224 TFEKGRYNNYLPFDP
+224 
-239 FAIICIL
+239 
-246 GSDSNITKLIITDI
+246 
-260 YTVGT
+260 GT

-456 GIYENEYLLLN
+456 GIYENEYLLN
-467 KTNPD
+467 KKNPD
-472 DDTTIESPIKTV
+472 DNTTIESPIKTV

-539 IFNVLYYLTFVINY
+539 YFNVLYYLTFLINY

-630 IFDTI
+630 MFDTI
-635 IMIVYSLLLFIVQTI
+635 IMIVYSLLLYIVQII
-650 FSKEIYVNLAVIY
+650 FNKDIYVNLAVIY

-677 FDVDMLI
+677 FDVDMLL
-684 IDKNGNNVKIINEHK
+684 IDKNDKNVKIINEHK

-743 VEYLDEQNSGNRA
+743 EAYLKEQAGISG
-756 QLKKLKG
+756 LDDDTYYSTK
-763 DQFIIDETNK
+763 
-773 YKKYV
+773 
-778 DSNITQIEK
+778 NITMVDNHIKQIGTS
-787 IATEKLNTFK
+787 ATEELVNFK
-797 SEVEKEKDTKINKEI
+797 NQVKDKKTAKINKEI

>member
-8 NMDFVYNSSTGA
+8 NMDFVYDSFSA

-71 GKFYNDNGD
+71 GKFYNAN
-80 SIINIIK
+80 SVNITFNK
-87 PRAGA
+87 PSATNA
-92 IAEVDVVYAPILG
+92 TETDKASVEVVYAPILG

-116 KIINKGSNYDINDD
+116 KIINKGSNYDINND
-130 KDKITIKDTNN
+130 KYNITIDHTDANNYKKITNN
-141 TDSYKKINYKRPNLY
+141 YKKINYKRPNLY
-156 AFESKKSQCN
+156 AFEFKKSQCN

-176 TTPYYYLGNRDGRSK
+176 TTSYYYLGNRDGRSK

-204 YKECENKF
+204 YNECSNLY

-246 GSDSNITKLIITDI
+246 GSDRNITKLIITDI
-260 YTVGT
+260 YTEGT

-329 VDITNAYT
+329 DDIIKAYN
-337 ILSTYIKNLINNE
+337 ILYAYIQNLVNNE
-350 ERNEINIK
+350 EKNEINIK

-363 EINKFYILFDKRD
+363 EINKFYILFDRRD

-403 TTTQINGF
+403 TTTVIYGF
-411 DSASMNANS
+411 NPDTMKANS
-420 TVEDYL
+420 SDDNL

-438 IYIYF
+438 VYIYF
-443 DNKNIIPS
+443 DNKNIIPN

-456 GIYENEYLLLN
+456 GIYENDYLLLN

-472 DDTTIESPIKTV
+472 DDIKIESPIKPD

-594 ANVSAFLYYFKFVV
+594 ANVSAFLYYFKFFV

-622 YVYDMIIF
+622 YIYDMIIF
-630 IFDTI
+630 MFDTI
-635 IMIVYSLLLFIVQTI
+635 IMIVYSLFLFIVQTI
-650 FSKEIYVNLAVIY
+650 FSSNIYVNLAVIY

-684 IDKNGNNVKIINEHK
+684 IDKNVKLINEHK

-706 TDDIY
+706 TDNIY

-716 VSQRLYLYKYKYF
+716 VSQRFKLYTYKYF
-729 IDLYEKADTYYSTK
+729 IDLYNNADTYYSTK
-743 VEYLDEQNSGNRA
+743 EQYLIKQNKQNNENMKISQ
-756 QLKKLKG
+756 QLQDNEIKEKDNEIIKKKA
-763 DQFIIDETNK
+763 D
-773 YKKYV
+773 V
-778 DSNITQIEK
+778 DSHITQIEK
-787 IATEKLNTFK
+787 NAKNELDRFK
-797 SEVEKEKDTKINKEI
+797 EDVLDKKTAKINKEI

-834 KAENFLI
+834 KAEKFLI
-841 NRKINSKINP
+841 NRKINPKIKSSDLQKSYVNTRGDLENDINSIKIN
-851 KINPKI
+851 I
-857 DSDLRK
+857 DA
-863 SYENKRNTLVG
+863 
-874 DISDIKDNI
+874 
-883 DKLKEEKKSIKEE
+883 LKEQKKSIKQ
-896 KNKYDFELSTEKKI
+896 
-910 RDNGKKIM
+910 
-918 DKGKNWITDTF
+918 
-929 SSKSK
+929 
-934 T
+934 

>member
-1 MDKCIYN
+1 M
-8 NMDFVYNSSTGA
+8 
-20 NTSNYIIDINKIDK
+20 
-34 LNELFVIEEYEKAEL
+34 
-49 DASKP
+49 
-54 FDIDADGG
+54 
-62 ITKINLKKR
+62 
-71 GKFYNDNGD
+71 
-80 SIINIIK
+80 
-87 PRAGA
+87 
-92 IAEVDVVYAPILG
+92 
-105 SNPVHYEISDI
+105 
-116 KIINKGSNYDINDD
+116 
-130 KDKITIKDTNN
+130 
-141 TDSYKKINYKRPNLY
+141 
-156 AFESKKSQCN
+156 
-166 NTTEQWHKWF
+166 
-176 TTPYYYLGNRDGRSK
+176 
-191 QDENDKT
+191 
-198 RTIIKC
+198 
-204 YKECENKF
+204 
-212 IVNKDNFCENIT
+212 
-224 TFEKGRYNNYLPFDP
+224 
-239 FAIICIL
+239 
-246 GSDSNITKLIITDI
+246 
-260 YTVGT
+260 
-265 ITNYEL
+265 
-271 VGNYYNTVKNANIK
+271 
-285 ADNLQ
+285 
-290 INTTVKTKIL
+290 
-300 TDIKNYKNYND
+300 
-311 ITDKDKEIKKIHP
+311 
-324 VKKIE
+324 
-329 VDITNAYT
+329 
-337 ILSTYIKNLINNE
+337 
-350 ERNEINIK
+350 
-358 TIIKN
+358 
-363 EINKFYILFDKRD
+363 
-376 ELYINYLNKLKDTL
+376 
-390 HYKRIRYAKDVAY
+390 
-403 TTTQINGF
+403 
-411 DSASMNANS
+411 
-420 TVEDYL
+420 
-426 IKFYLN
+426 
-432 YLFQYC
+432 
-438 IYIYF
+438 
-443 DNKNIIPS
+443 
-451 RFLNF
+451 
-456 GIYENEYLLLN
+456 
-467 KTNPD
+467 
-472 DDTTIESPIKTV
+472 
-484 DTKIYNPISVKI
+484 
-496 DTKEKNMFD
+496 
-505 EYLNVYELYKSFI
+505 
-518 ISYPI
+518 
-523 ILIIT
+523 
-528 IIFFMIIYVLY
+528 
-539 IFNVLYYLTFVINY
+539 
-553 IYLII
+553 
-558 ISLIYIVIRLFCC
+558 
-571 NSFVIGL
+571 
-578 LTYSMSIL
+578 
-586 YNIAIGIY
+586 
-594 ANVSAFLYYFKFVV
+594 
-608 ILYVLYLVITNQVG
+608 
-622 YVYDMIIF
+622 
-630 IFDTI
+630 FDTI

-797 SEVEKEKDTKINKEI
+797 SEVEKEKETKINKEI

-834 KAENFLI
+834 EAEKFLI
-841 NRKINSKINP
+841 DRKINSKINP

>member
-8 NMDFVYNSSTGA
+8 NMDFVYNSNIGA

-49 DASKP
+49 DSSKP

-71 GKFYNDNGD
+71 GKFYNDNGVTITFNTPK
-80 SIINIIK
+80 SST
-87 PRAGA
+87 A
-92 IAEVDVVYAPILG
+92 AEADANKASVEVVYAPILG

-204 YKECENKF
+204 YKECNNNF
-212 IVNKDNFCENIT
+212 VVNKDNFCENIT

-246 GSDSNITKLIITDI
+246 GSDRNITKLIITDI
-260 YTVGT
+260 YTSL
-265 ITNYEL
+265 NYEL

-300 TDIKNYKNYND
+300 DNIKDYNT
-311 ITDKDKEIKKIHP
+311 ITDADTKKIHP

-411 DSASMNANS
+411 DSASMNANAS
-420 TVEDYL
+420 GDNL
-426 IKFYLN
+426 INFYLN

-467 KTNPD
+467 KKNPD

-630 IFDTI
+630 MFDTI

-684 IDKNGNNVKIINEHK
+684 IGNNVKIINEHK

-743 VEYLDEQNSGNRA
+743 VEYLKEQAGINGLSDDTYYNA
-756 QLKKLKG
+756 KN
-763 DQFIIDETNK
+763 ITMVN
-773 YKKYV
+773 
-778 DSNITQIEK
+778 NHITQIGTS
-787 IATEKLNTFK
+787 ATEELVNFK
-797 SEVEKEKDTKINKEI
+797 NQVKKEKETKINKEI

-834 KAENFLI
+834 QAKNFLI

-857 DSDLRK
+857 DSNLRE
-863 SYENKRNTLVG
+863 SYVKERDTLLG
-874 DISDIKDNI
+874 KISDIKENI
-883 DKLKEEKKSIKEE
+883 DTMKEKKKSIKEE
-896 KNKYDFELSTEKKI
+896 KNKYDYELSTEKKI

-918 DKGKNWITDTF
+918 DNGKKWITDTF

-934 T
+934 TKPDRNQP

>member
-1 MDKCIYN
+1 
-8 NMDFVYNSSTGA
+8 MDFVYNSNIYA
-20 NTSNYIIDINKIDK
+20 NTSNYIIDVNKIDK

-62 ITKINLKKR
+62 ITKINFKKK
-71 GKFYNDNGD
+71 GKYYNDNN
-80 SIINIIK
+80 INIITFDK
-87 PRAGA
+87 PSAA
-92 IAEVDVVYAPILG
+92 DADKASVEVVYAPILG
-105 SNPVHYEISDI
+105 YNPVHYEISDI
-116 KIINKGSNYDINDD
+116 KIINKGSNYDISKD
-130 KDKITIKDTNN
+130 KDKIKINHTYNYN
-141 TDSYKKINYKRPNLY
+141 YKKIDYKRPHLY

-176 TTPYYYLGNRDGRSK
+176 TTPNYYLGNRDGRSK

-204 YKECENKF
+204 YKECDKDF
-212 IVNKDNFCENIT
+212 IVNKDNFCENIK

-246 GSDSNITKLIITDI
+246 GSYNNSNLIIKQNNATC
-260 YTVGT
+260 
-265 ITNYEL
+265 NYEII
-271 VGNYYNTVKNANIK
+271 GNYYNTVKNANIQS
-285 ADNLQ
+285 DNLQ
-290 INTTVKTKIL
+290 INTTVRDKICSNIESYSSIT
-300 TDIKNYKNYND
+300 TDASIKS
-311 ITDKDKEIKKIHP
+311 IHP

-329 VDITNAYT
+329 DDISTAYN
-337 ILSTYIKNLINNE
+337 ILSTYIINLVNNE

-411 DSASMNANS
+411 NSSSMNAKSLDDNA
-420 TVEDYL
+420 L

-443 DNKNIIPS
+443 DNKNIIPI
-451 RFLNF
+451 RLLNF
-456 GIYENEYLLLN
+456 GIYEKEYLLSG

-472 DDTTIESPIKTV
+472 DTKVESPSKPV

-496 DTKEKNMFD
+496 ETKEKNMFD

-528 IIFFMIIYVLY
+528 IIFFMLIYVLY
-539 IFNVLYYLTFVINY
+539 YFNIIYYITFVINY

-558 ISLIYIVIRLFCC
+558 ILLIYFVITIFCC
-571 NSFVIGL
+571 NTFVIGL
-578 LTYSMSIL
+578 LTYSMSII

-594 ANVSAFLYYFKFVV
+594 TNVSAFLYYFKFFV
-608 ILYVLYLVITNQVG
+608 ILYVLYLVITNQTG

-630 IFDTI
+630 MFDTI
-635 IMIVYSLLLFIVQTI
+635 IMIVYSLLIFIVETI
-650 FSKEIYVNLAVIY
+650 FSSNIYVNLAVIY

-672 KLWFN
+672 KLWFS
-677 FDVDMLI
+677 FDVDMLK
-684 IDKNGNNVKIINEHK
+684 IDKDVKIINEHK

-716 VSQRLYLYKYKYF
+716 VSQRLNLYKYKYF
-729 IDLYEKADTYYSTK
+729 INLYDKADTYYSTK
-743 VEYLDEQNSGNRA
+743 KGY
-756 QLKKLKG
+756 LKKQTGINNLGGNNNNNTAYESMVNEYIASINNTAEGKLIE
-763 DQFIIDETNK
+763 F
-773 YKKYV
+773 KKDV
-778 DSNITQIEK
+778 QDKKT
-787 IATEKLNTFK
+787 
-797 SEVEKEKDTKINKEI
+797 TKINKEF
-812 SEKKLKET
+812 SEKNLQLT

-825 KKENELYSK
+825 KKKNELYSNQ
-834 KAENFLI
+834 AEEFLI
-841 NRKINSKINP
+841 NRKIYPNIKNELQTSYVEKKNILKN
-851 KINPKI
+851 NI
-857 DSDLRK
+857 DEIKANIKDLR
-863 SYENKRNTLVG
+863 SNT
-874 DISDIKDNI
+874 
-883 DKLKEEKKSIKEE
+883 
-896 KNKYDFELSTEKKI
+896 TEKF
-910 RDNGKKIM
+910 
-918 DKGKNWITDTF
+918 DKRTKR
-929 SSKSK
+929 
-934 T
+934 

>member
-8 NMDFVYNSSTGA
+8 NMDFVYNSNIGA

-62 ITKINLKKR
+62 ITKINLKKK
-71 GKFYNDNGD
+71 GKFYNDNGN

-87 PRAGA
+87 PTAGA
-92 IAEVDVVYAPILG
+92 IAEVDVVYAPILD

-130 KDKITIKDTNN
+130 KNKITITDTNN
-141 TDSYKKINYKRPNLY
+141 YKKINYKRPNLY

-204 YKECENKF
+204 YNECNNNF
-212 IVNKDNFCENIT
+212 VVNKDNFCENIT

-246 GSDSNITKLIITDI
+246 GSYNNDDKLIITDI
-260 YTVGT
+260 YTSL
-265 ITNYEL
+265 NYEL

-290 INTTVKTKIL
+290 INITVKNKIL
-300 TDIKNYKNYND
+300 RNIQNYYNELKDIKD
-311 ITDKDKEIKKIHP
+311 IHP
-324 VKKIE
+324 VKKIK
-329 VDITNAYT
+329 DGINNAYN
-337 ILSTYIKNLINNE
+337 ILFEYIRKIVNNE

-411 DSASMNANS
+411 VSASMNANAS
-420 TVEDYL
+420 EDYL

-467 KTNPD
+467 KKNPD

-539 IFNVLYYLTFVINY
+539 IFNVLYYITFIINY

-578 LTYSMSIL
+578 LTYSMSII

-630 IFDTI
+630 MFDTI

-684 IDKNGNNVKIINEHK
+684 IGNNIKLINEHK

-743 VEYLDEQNSGNRA
+743 VEYLKEQAGISG
-756 QLKKLKG
+756 LDDDTYYSTK
-763 DQFIIDETNK
+763 
-773 YKKYV
+773 
-778 DSNITQIEK
+778 NITMVDNHIKQIGTS
-787 IATEKLNTFK
+787 ATEELVNFK
-797 SEVEKEKDTKINKEI
+797 NQVKDKKTAKINKEI

>member
-8 NMDFVYNSSTGA
+8 NMDFVYNSNIGA

-49 DASKP
+49 DSSKP

-130 KDKITIKDTNN
+130 KNKITIKDTNN

-204 YKECENKF
+204 YNECNNNF
-212 IVNKDNFCENIT
+212 VVNKDNFCENIT

-246 GSDSNITKLIITDI
+246 GSDRNITKLIITDI
-260 YTVGT
+260 YTEGT

-290 INTTVKTKIL
+290 INITVRDKIL
-300 TDIKNYKNYND
+300 RNIQNYKNYND
-311 ITDKDKEIKKIHP
+311 ITDKEIKDIHP

-337 ILSTYIKNLINNE
+337 ILSTYIKKLINNE

-411 DSASMNANS
+411 DSAYMKANAS
-420 TVEDYL
+420 EDYL

-467 KTNPD
+467 KKNPD

-594 ANVSAFLYYFKFVV
+594 ANVSAFLYYFKFFV

-630 IFDTI
+630 MFDTI
-635 IMIVYSLLLFIVQTI
+635 IMIVYSLLLYIVQII
-650 FSKEIYVNLAVIY
+650 FNKDIYVNLAVIY

-677 FDVDMLI
+677 FDVDMLL
-684 IDKNGNNVKIINEHK
+684 IDKNDKNVKIINEHK

-787 IATEKLNTFK
+787 IATEKLDTFK
-797 SEVEKEKDTKINKEI
+797 NEVEDKKTAKINKEI

-834 KAENFLI
+834 EAEKFLI
-841 NRKINSKINP
+841 DRKINSKINP

-863 SYENKRNTLVG
+863 SYENKRYTLVG

-896 KNKYDFELSTEKKI
+896 KNKYDDELSTKKKI
-910 RDNGKKIM
+910 MDDGKKIM
-918 DKGKNWITDTF
+918 NNGKKLIKDTF
-929 SSKSK
+929 STPK

>member
-1 MDKCIYN
+1 
-8 NMDFVYNSSTGA
+8 MDFVYDSFSA

-34 LNELFVIEEYEKAEL
+34 LNELFVIEEYEIAEL

-71 GKFYNDNGD
+71 GKFYNAN
-80 SIINIIK
+80 SVNITFNK
-87 PRAGA
+87 PSATNA
-92 IAEVDVVYAPILG
+92 TETDKASVEVVYAPILG

-116 KIINKGSNYDINDD
+116 KIINKGSNYDINND
-130 KDKITIKDTNN
+130 KYNITIDHTDANNYKKITNN
-141 TDSYKKINYKRPNLY
+141 YKKINYKRPNLY

-176 TTPYYYLGNRDGRSK
+176 TTSYYYLGNRDGRSK

-204 YKECENKF
+204 YNECSNLY

-246 GSDSNITKLIITDI
+246 GSSSNIDKLITTDI
-260 YTVGT
+260 YTSS
-265 ITNYEL
+265 NYEL
-271 VGNYYNTVKNANIK
+271 VGNYYNTVENANIK

-290 INTTVKTKIL
+290 INTTVKNKIL
-300 TDIKNYKNYND
+300 ENIKIYNSLKSQDI
-311 ITDKDKEIKKIHP
+311 IKSIHP

-329 VDITNAYT
+329 DDIIKAYN
-337 ILSTYIKNLINNE
+337 ILYAYIQNLVNNE
-350 ERNEINIK
+350 EKNEINIK

-363 EINKFYILFDKRD
+363 EINKFYILFDRRD

-403 TTTQINGF
+403 TTTVIYGF
-411 DSASMNANS
+411 NPDTMKANS
-420 TVEDYL
+420 SDDNL

-438 IYIYF
+438 VYIYF
-443 DNKNIIPS
+443 DNKNIIPN

-456 GIYENEYLLLN
+456 GIYENDYLLLN

-472 DDTTIESPIKTV
+472 DDIKIESPIKPD

-594 ANVSAFLYYFKFVV
+594 ANVSAFLYYFKFFV

-622 YVYDMIIF
+622 YIYDMIIF
-630 IFDTI
+630 MFDTI
-635 IMIVYSLLLFIVQTI
+635 IMIVYSLFLFIVQTI
-650 FSKEIYVNLAVIY
+650 FSSNIYVNLAVIY

-684 IDKNGNNVKIINEHK
+684 IDKNVKLINEHK

-706 TDDIY
+706 TDNIY

-716 VSQRLYLYKYKYF
+716 VSQRLKLYTYKYF
-729 IDLYEKADTYYSTK
+729 IDLYNNADTYYSTK
-743 VEYLDEQNSGNRA
+743 EQYLIKQNKQNNENMKISQ
-756 QLKKLKG
+756 QLQDNEIKEKDNEIIKKKA
-763 DQFIIDETNK
+763 D
-773 YKKYV
+773 V
-778 DSNITQIEK
+778 DSHITQIEK
-787 IATEKLNTFK
+787 NAKNELDRFK
-797 SEVEKEKDTKINKEI
+797 EDVLDKKTAKINKEI

-834 KAENFLI
+834 KAEKFLI
-841 NRKINSKINP
+841 NRKINPKIKSSDLQKSYVNTRGDLENDINSIKIN
-851 KINPKI
+851 I
-857 DSDLRK
+857 DA
-863 SYENKRNTLVG
+863 
-874 DISDIKDNI
+874 
-883 DKLKEEKKSIKEE
+883 LKEQKKSIKQ
-896 KNKYDFELSTEKKI
+896 
-910 RDNGKKIM
+910 
-918 DKGKNWITDTF
+918 
-929 SSKSK
+929 
-934 T
+934 

>member
-8 NMDFVYNSSTGA
+8 NMDFVYNSNIDA

-62 ITKINLKKR
+62 ITKINFKKK
-71 GKFYNDNGD
+71 GKYYNDN
-80 SIINIIK
+80 SITITFDK
-87 PRAGA
+87 PSATDA
-92 IAEVDVVYAPILG
+92 TDADKALVEVVYAPILG
-105 SNPVHYEISDI
+105 YNPVHYEISDI
-116 KIINKGSNYDINDD
+116 KIINKGLKYDINND
-130 KDKITIKDTNN
+130 KDKIKIKPTDTYN
-141 TDSYKKINYKRPNLY
+141 YKKIDYKRPNLY

-176 TTPYYYLGNRDGRSK
+176 TTPNYYLGNRDGRSK

-204 YKECENKF
+204 YKECGKDF

-246 GSDSNITKLIITDI
+246 GSSNNSDLIIKQNNT
-260 YTVGT
+260 TC
-265 ITNYEL
+265 NYEII
-271 VGNYYNTVKNANIK
+271 GNYYNTVKNANIQS
-285 ADNLQ
+285 DNLQ
-290 INTTVKTKIL
+290 INTTVRNKIL
-300 TDIKNYKNYND
+300 GNIYSYSSITDASIKN
-311 ITDKDKEIKKIHP
+311 IHP

-329 VDITNAYT
+329 DDISAAYN
-337 ILSTYIKNLINNE
+337 ILSTYIKNLVNNE

-411 DSASMNANS
+411 NSTSMNAKSLDDNAL
-420 TVEDYL
+420 T
-426 IKFYLN
+426 KFYLN

-443 DNKNIIPS
+443 DNKNIIPI
-451 RFLNF
+451 RLLNF
-456 GIYENEYLLLN
+456 GIYEKEYLLSG

-472 DDTTIESPIKTV
+472 DTIVKSPSKPDKT
-484 DTKIYNPISVKI
+484 KNYNPISVKI
-496 DTKEKNMFD
+496 ETKEKNMFD

-528 IIFFMIIYVLY
+528 IIFFMLIYVLY
-539 IFNVLYYLTFVINY
+539 YFNIIYYITFVINY

-558 ISLIYIVIRLFCC
+558 ILLIYFVITIFCC
-571 NSFVIGL
+571 NTFVIGL
-578 LTYSMSIL
+578 LTYSMSII

-594 ANVSAFLYYFKFVV
+594 ANVSAFLYYFKFFV
-608 ILYVLYLVITNQVG
+608 ILYVLYLVITNQTG
-622 YVYDMIIF
+622 YIYNMIIF

-635 IMIVYSLLLFIVQTI
+635 IMIVYSLLIFIVETI
-650 FSKEIYVNLAVIY
+650 FSSNIYVNLAVIY

-672 KLWFN
+672 KLWFS
-677 FDVDMLI
+677 FDVDMLK
-684 IDKNGNNVKIINEHK
+684 IDKDVKIINEHK

-716 VSQRLYLYKYKYF
+716 VSQRLNLYKYKYF
-729 IDLYEKADTYYSTK
+729 INLYDKADSYYSTK
-743 VEYLDEQNSGNRA
+743 EEYLKEQMNINN
-756 QLKKLKG
+756 LKG
-763 DQFIIDETNK
+763 NNDNNIANK
-773 YKKYV
+773 SIVDTYIEGINSTAVVKLGEFKKDV
-778 DSNITQIEK
+778 QEK
-787 IATEKLNTFK
+787 KT
-797 SEVEKEKDTKINKEI
+797 TKINKEF
-812 SEKKLKET
+812 SEKNLQLT

-825 KKENELYSK
+825 KKKNELYSK
-834 KAENFLI
+834 KTEEFLI
-841 NRKINSKINP
+841 NRKINP
-851 KINPKI
+851 KINN
-857 DSDLRK
+857 DLQK
-863 SYENKRNTLVG
+863 SYVEKKDILKKNINDINT
-874 DISDIKDNI
+874 NI
-883 DKLKEEKKSIKEE
+883 QILAQQKKSIKEQ
-896 KNKYDFELSTEKKI
+896 KDKYNYDLSTRKKI
-910 RDNGKKIM
+910 IDAF
-918 DKGKNWITDTF
+918 KNTN
-929 SSKSK
+929 KPVQNQP
-934 T
+934 

>member
-8 NMDFVYNSSTGA
+8 NMDFVYDSFSA

-71 GKFYNDNGD
+71 GKFYNAN
-80 SIINIIK
+80 SVNITFNK
-87 PRAGA
+87 PSAKNA
-92 IAEVDVVYAPILG
+92 TETDKASVEVVYAPILG

-116 KIINKGSNYDINDD
+116 KIINKGSNYDINND
-130 KDKITIKDTNN
+130 KDKITINHTDDNN
-141 TDSYKKINYKRPNLY
+141 YKKINYKRPNLY

-176 TTPYYYLGNRDGRSK
+176 TTSNYYLGNRDGRSK

-204 YKECENKF
+204 YKECENNF
-212 IVNKDNFCENIT
+212 IVNKDNFCENIE

-246 GSDSNITKLIITDI
+246 GSFSNIDKLITTDI
-260 YTVGT
+260 YTSS
-265 ITNYEL
+265 NYEL
-271 VGNYYNTVKNANIK
+271 VGNYYNTVENANIK

-290 INTTVKTKIL
+290 INTTVKNKIL
-300 TDIKNYKNYND
+300 ANIKNYNLQSQD
-311 ITDKDKEIKKIHP
+311 IKSIHP

-329 VDITNAYT
+329 DDITKAYD
-337 ILSTYIKNLINNE
+337 ILYAYIQNLVNNE
-350 ERNEINIK
+350 EKNEINIK

-363 EINKFYILFDKRD
+363 EINKFYILFDRRD

-403 TTTQINGF
+403 TTTDIYGF
-411 DSASMNANS
+411 DPDTMKANS
-420 TVEDYL
+420 SDATNL

-438 IYIYF
+438 VYIYF
-443 DNKNIIPS
+443 DNKNIIPN

-456 GIYENEYLLLN
+456 GIYENDYLLLN

-472 DDTTIESPIKTV
+472 DIKIESPIKPD

-528 IIFFMIIYVLY
+528 IIIFMIIYVLY

-594 ANVSAFLYYFKFVV
+594 ANVSAFLYYFKFFV

-622 YVYDMIIF
+622 YIYDMIIF
-630 IFDTI
+630 MFDTI
-635 IMIVYSLLLFIVQTI
+635 IMIVYSLFLFIVQTI
-650 FSKEIYVNLAVIY
+650 FSSNIYVNLAVIY

-684 IDKNGNNVKIINEHK
+684 IDKNVKLINEHK

-706 TDDIY
+706 TDNIY

-716 VSQRLYLYKYKYF
+716 VSQRLKLYTYKYF
-729 IDLYEKADTYYSTK
+729 IDLYNNADTYYSTK
-743 VEYLDEQNSGNRA
+743 ELYLIKQNNENMKISQ
-756 QLKKLKG
+756 QLQDNEIIEKDKEIKEKK
-763 DQFIIDETNK
+763 EV
-773 YKKYV
+773 V
-778 DSNITQIEK
+778 DSYITQIQESAK
-787 IATEKLNTFK
+787 NKLNIFK
-797 SEVEKEKDTKINKEI
+797 EDVLDKKTAKINKEI

-834 KAENFLI
+834 KAEKFLI
-841 NRKINSKINP
+841 NRKINP
-851 KINPKI
+851 KIIKS
-857 DSDLRK
+857 SDLQK
-863 SYENKRNTLVG
+863 SYVNTRDALKKDISNIEENINTL
-874 DISDIKDNI
+874 K
-883 DKLKEEKKSIKEE
+883 
-896 KNKYDFELSTEKKI
+896 
-910 RDNGKKIM
+910 R
-918 DKGKNWITDTF
+918 
-929 SSKSK
+929 
-934 T
+934 

>member
-8 NMDFVYNSSTGA
+8 NMDFVYDSFSA

-71 GKFYNDNGD
+71 GKFYNAN
-80 SIINIIK
+80 SVNITFNK
-87 PRAGA
+87 PSATNA
-92 IAEVDVVYAPILG
+92 TETDKASVEVVYAPILG

-116 KIINKGSNYDINDD
+116 KIINKGSNYDINND
-130 KDKITIKDTNN
+130 KEQITIHHTDANN
-141 TDSYKKINYKRPNLY
+141 YKKINYKRPNLY
-156 AFESKKSQCN
+156 AFEFKKSQCN

-176 TTPYYYLGNRDGRSK
+176 TTSYYYLGNRDGRSK

-204 YKECENKF
+204 YNECSNLY

-246 GSDSNITKLIITDI
+246 GSDRNITKLIITDI
-260 YTVGT
+260 YTEGT

-329 VDITNAYT
+329 DDIIKAYN
-337 ILSTYIKNLINNE
+337 ILYAYIQNLVNNE
-350 ERNEINIK
+350 EKNEINIK

-363 EINKFYILFDKRD
+363 EINKFYILFDRRD

-403 TTTQINGF
+403 TTTVIYGF
-411 DSASMNANS
+411 NPDTMKANS
-420 TVEDYL
+420 SDDNL

-438 IYIYF
+438 VYIYF
-443 DNKNIIPS
+443 DNKNIIPN

-456 GIYENEYLLLN
+456 GIYENDYLLLN

-472 DDTTIESPIKTV
+472 DDIKIESPIKPD

-594 ANVSAFLYYFKFVV
+594 ANVSAFLYYFKFFV

-622 YVYDMIIF
+622 YIYDMIIF
-630 IFDTI
+630 MFDTI
-635 IMIVYSLLLFIVQTI
+635 IMIVYSLFLFIVQTI
-650 FSKEIYVNLAVIY
+650 FSSNIYVNLAVIY

-684 IDKNGNNVKIINEHK
+684 IDKNVKLINEHK

-706 TDDIY
+706 TDNIY

-716 VSQRLYLYKYKYF
+716 VSQRFKLYTYKYF
-729 IDLYEKADTYYSTK
+729 IDLYNNADTYYSTK
-743 VEYLDEQNSGNRA
+743 EQYLIKQNKQNNENMKISQ
-756 QLKKLKG
+756 QLQDNEIKEKDNEIIKKKA
-763 DQFIIDETNK
+763 D
-773 YKKYV
+773 V
-778 DSNITQIEK
+778 DSHITQIEK
-787 IATEKLNTFK
+787 NAKNELDRFK
-797 SEVEKEKDTKINKEI
+797 EDVLDKKTAKINKEI

-834 KAENFLI
+834 KAEKFLI
-841 NRKINSKINP
+841 NRKINPKIKSSDLQKSYVNTRGDLENDINSIKIN
-851 KINPKI
+851 I
-857 DSDLRK
+857 DA
-863 SYENKRNTLVG
+863 
-874 DISDIKDNI
+874 
-883 DKLKEEKKSIKEE
+883 LKEQKKSIKQ
-896 KNKYDFELSTEKKI
+896 
-910 RDNGKKIM
+910 
-918 DKGKNWITDTF
+918 
-929 SSKSK
+929 
-934 T
+934 

>member
-71 GKFYNDNGD
+71 GKFYNDNGV
-80 SIINIIK
+80 SITFNK
-87 PRAGA
+87 PSAKDA
-92 IAEVDVVYAPILG
+92 TETDKASVEVVYAPILD

-116 KIINKGSNYDINDD
+116 KIINKGSKYDINDD
-130 KDKITIKDTNN
+130 KDKITITATDANN
-141 TDSYKKINYKRPNLY
+141 YKKINYKRPNLY

-204 YKECENKF
+204 YNKCENNF
-212 IVNKDNFCENIT
+212 IVNKDNFCENIE

-246 GSDSNITKLIITDI
+246 GSFSNIDKLIITDI
-260 YTVGT
+260 Y
-265 ITNYEL
+265 ISSNYEL
-271 VGNYYNTVKNANIK
+271 VGNYFNTVKNANIK
-285 ADNLQ
+285 ADNLR
-290 INTTVKTKIL
+290 INTTVRNKIL
-300 TDIKNYKNYND
+300 DNIKDYN
-311 ITDKDKEIKKIHP
+311 TQLAEIKDIHP

-329 VDITNAYT
+329 NDITKAYN
-337 ILSTYIKNLINNE
+337 ILFEYIQNLINNE

-363 EINKFYILFDKRD
+363 EINKFYILFDRRD

-403 TTTQINGF
+403 TTAQINGF
-411 DSASMNANS
+411 VSASMNANAF
-420 TVEDYL
+420 DDNL

-456 GIYENEYLLLN
+456 GIYENEYILN
-467 KTNPD
+467 KKNPD
-472 DDTTIESPIKTV
+472 DDTKIESPIKNN

-539 IFNVLYYLTFVINY
+539 YFNIIYYLTFVINY

-558 ISLIYIVIRLFCC
+558 ISLIYIVITIFCC

-594 ANVSAFLYYFKFVV
+594 ANVSAFLYYFKFFV

-630 IFDTI
+630 MFDTI
-635 IMIVYSLLLFIVQTI
+635 IMIVYSLLLYIVQTI
-650 FSKEIYVNLAVIY
+650 FSRNIYVNLAVIY

-684 IDKNGNNVKIINEHK
+684 IDKNDKNVKIINEHK

-716 VSQRLYLYKYKYF
+716 VSQRLKLYKYKYF
-729 IDLYEKADTYYSTK
+729 IDLYNNADTYYSTK
-743 VEYLDEQNSGNRA
+743 EKYLSNQNNFYLAR
-756 QLKKLKG
+756 QLDIKDKSYR
-763 DQFIIDETNK
+763 QRESNNYIQ
-773 YKKYV
+773 YKDYV
-778 DSNITQIEK
+778 DNHITQIVG
-787 IATEKLNTFK
+787 IANQDLVNFK
-797 SEVEKEKDTKINKEI
+797 NQVKKEKETKINKEI

-841 NRKINSKINP
+841 NRKIN
-851 KINPKI
+851 PKI
-857 DSDLRK
+857 DSDLRE
-863 SYENKRNTLVG
+863 SYENKRETLG
-874 DISDIKDNI
+874 NDISGIEGNI
-883 DKLKEEKKSIKEE
+883 DILKEKKKSIKEE
-896 KNKYDFELSTEKKI
+896 KDNYDYELST
-910 RDNGKKIM
+910 RKKIM
-918 DKGKNWITDTF
+918 DTF
-929 SSKSK
+929 STPK
-934 T
+934 TNPGRNQS

>member
-8 NMDFVYNSSTGA
+8 NMDFVYDSFSA

-71 GKFYNDNGD
+71 GKFYNAN
-80 SIINIIK
+80 SVNITFNK
-87 PRAGA
+87 PSAKNA
-92 IAEVDVVYAPILG
+92 TDTDKASVEVVYAPILG

-116 KIINKGSNYDINDD
+116 KIINKGSNYDINND
-130 KDKITIKDTNN
+130 KDKDIITIDHTDANNYKKITNN
-141 TDSYKKINYKRPNLY
+141 YKKINYKRPNLY

-176 TTPYYYLGNRDGRSK
+176 TTSYYYLGNRDGRSK

-204 YKECENKF
+204 YNECSNLY

-246 GSDSNITKLIITDI
+246 GSSSNIDKLITTDI
-260 YTVGT
+260 YTSS
-265 ITNYEL
+265 NYEL

-290 INTTVKTKIL
+290 INTTVKNQIL
-300 TDIKNYKNYND
+300 ANIENYNSPKLQD
-311 ITDKDKEIKKIHP
+311 IIKSIHP

-329 VDITNAYT
+329 DDITKAYD
-337 ILSTYIKNLINNE
+337 ILYAYIQNLVNNE
-350 ERNEINIK
+350 EKNEINIK

-363 EINKFYILFDKRD
+363 EINKFYILFDRRD

-403 TTTQINGF
+403 TTTVIYGF
-411 DSASMNANS
+411 NSTTMNANS
-420 TVEDYL
+420 SDDNL

-438 IYIYF
+438 VYIYF
-443 DNKNIIPS
+443 DNKNIIPN

-472 DDTTIESPIKTV
+472 DDIKIESPIKPD

-594 ANVSAFLYYFKFVV
+594 ANVSAFLYYFKFFV

-622 YVYDMIIF
+622 YIYDMIIF
-630 IFDTI
+630 MFDTI
-635 IMIVYSLLLFIVQTI
+635 IMIVYSLFLFIVQTI
-650 FSKEIYVNLAVIY
+650 FSSNIYVNLAVIY

-684 IDKNGNNVKIINEHK
+684 IDKNVKLINEHK

-706 TDDIY
+706 TDNIY

-716 VSQRLYLYKYKYF
+716 VSQRLKLYTYKYF
-729 IDLYEKADTYYSTK
+729 IDLYNNADTYYSTK
-743 VEYLDEQNSGNRA
+743 EPYLIKQNNENMKISQ
-756 QLKKLKG
+756 QLQDNEIIEKDKEIKEKK
-763 DQFIIDETNK
+763 EV
-773 YKKYV
+773 V
-778 DSNITQIEK
+778 DSHITQIEENAK
-787 IATEKLNTFK
+787 NKLNIFK
-797 SEVEKEKDTKINKEI
+797 QDVLDKKTAKINKEI

-834 KAENFLI
+834 KAEKFLI
-841 NRKINSKINP
+841 NRKINP
-851 KINPKI
+851 KRNSSDLQKSYVNTRDALENDI
-857 DSDLRK
+857 DSIN
-863 SYENKRNTLVG
+863 SNINTL
-874 DISDIKDNI
+874 
-883 DKLKEEKKSIKEE
+883 KEKRK
-896 KNKYDFELSTEKKI
+896 
-910 RDNGKKIM
+910 
-918 DKGKNWITDTF
+918 
-929 SSKSK
+929 
-934 T
+934 

>member
-8 NMDFVYNSSTGA
+8 NMDFVYDSFSA

-71 GKFYNDNGD
+71 GKFYNAN
-80 SIINIIK
+80 SVNITFNK
-87 PRAGA
+87 PSAKNA
-92 IAEVDVVYAPILG
+92 TETDKASVEVVYAPILG

-116 KIINKGSNYDINDD
+116 KIINKGSNYDINND
-130 KDKITIKDTNN
+130 KDKITINHTDDNN
-141 TDSYKKINYKRPNLY
+141 YKKINYKRPNLY

-176 TTPYYYLGNRDGRSK
+176 TTSNYYLGNRDGRSK

-204 YKECENKF
+204 YKECENNF
-212 IVNKDNFCENIT
+212 IVNKDNFCENIE

-246 GSDSNITKLIITDI
+246 GGFSNIDKLITTDI
-260 YTVGT
+260 YTSS
-265 ITNYEL
+265 NYEL
-271 VGNYYNTVKNANIK
+271 VGNYYNTVENANIK

-290 INTTVKTKIL
+290 INTTVKNKIL
-300 TDIKNYKNYND
+300 ANIKNYNLQSQD
-311 ITDKDKEIKKIHP
+311 IKSIHP

-329 VDITNAYT
+329 DDITKAYD
-337 ILSTYIKNLINNE
+337 ILYAYIQNLVNNE
-350 ERNEINIK
+350 EKNEINIK

-363 EINKFYILFDKRD
+363 EINKFYILFDRRD

-403 TTTQINGF
+403 TTTEIYGF
-411 DSASMNANS
+411 NPTTMNAKS
-420 TVEDYL
+420 SDADL

-438 IYIYF
+438 VYIYF
-443 DNKNIIPS
+443 DNKNIIPN

-472 DDTTIESPIKTV
+472 DIKIESPIKPD

-594 ANVSAFLYYFKFVV
+594 ANVSAFLYYFKFFV

-622 YVYDMIIF
+622 YIYDMIIF
-630 IFDTI
+630 MFDTI
-635 IMIVYSLLLFIVQTI
+635 IMIVYSLFLFIVQTI
-650 FSKEIYVNLAVIY
+650 FSSNIYVNLAVIY

-684 IDKNGNNVKIINEHK
+684 IDKNVKLINEHK

-706 TDDIY
+706 TDNIY

-716 VSQRLYLYKYKYF
+716 VSQRLKLYTYKYF
-729 IDLYEKADTYYSTK
+729 IDLYNNADTYYSTK
-743 VEYLDEQNSGNRA
+743 ELYLIKQNNENMKISQ
-756 QLKKLKG
+756 QLQDNEIIEKDKEIKEKK
-763 DQFIIDETNK
+763 EV
-773 YKKYV
+773 V
-778 DSNITQIEK
+778 DSYITQIQESAK
-787 IATEKLNTFK
+787 NKLNIFK
-797 SEVEKEKDTKINKEI
+797 EDVLDKKTAKINKEI

-834 KAENFLI
+834 KAEKFLI
-841 NRKINSKINP
+841 NRKINP
-851 KINPKI
+851 KIIKS
-857 DSDLRK
+857 SDLQK
-863 SYENKRNTLVG
+863 SYVNTRDALKKDISNIEENINTL
-874 DISDIKDNI
+874 K
-883 DKLKEEKKSIKEE
+883 
-896 KNKYDFELSTEKKI
+896 
-910 RDNGKKIM
+910 R
-918 DKGKNWITDTF
+918 
-929 SSKSK
+929 
-934 T
+934 